1 MLQKGDHG
9 MASADNILFLMK
21 HIEGGIKKDVDTQLR
36 ENDLTFSQSH
46 VMFEIYKNN
55 GSISQKKLQENL
67 QVSHPTIVGLVQRL
81 EKNGFISSRK
91 DENDQRNKIIFLT
104 KKAEDF
110 HKQMSAHR
118 REYHKRMMKG
128 FTEEEILELDR
139 LLNKLN
145 DNISEE

>member
-67 QVSHPTIVGLVQRL
+67 QELVRHRLTTMQRF
-81 EKNGFISSRK
+81 EMTSEI
-91 DENDQRNKIIFLT
+91 
-104 KKAEDF
+104 AE
-110 HKQMSAHR
+110 SAVLSTVLKTDMR
-118 REYHKRMMKG
+118 AEPR
-128 FTEEEILELDR
+128 
-139 LLNKLN
+139 
-145 DNISEE
+145 S